1 MTGIAIMAA
10 FMAVAAA
17 IWGLIFIVTRL
28 LPVKHPLRR
37 FFEEASDWVKKN
49 PKQFEKRFKQI
60 SLFLILAFFT
70 ALTLIYS

>member
-1 MTGIAIMAA
+1 MNGIIMMAA

-28 LPVKHPLRR
+28 LPVNHPLRK
-37 FFEEASDWVKKN
+37 FFEGASDWVKKN
-49 PKQFEKRFKQI
+49 PNQFEKRFKQI
-60 SLFLILAFFT
+60 SLFLIIAFFT